1 MKKQIHIYPVFLL
14 ILALFFWACQKTAVI
29 YPSSLSSN
37 RLQMAFDTTKPP
49 VVKGNSQSS
58 DTTPAPILPK
68 APYPQSSPLNGCFI
82 APIYGDTIIYPQ
94 PTSGSDYI
102 MNVVNSP
109 GAGKYLSWPVGMVID
124 SISGAIDVTQ
134 SQTGLMYAIGFVK
147 NGTTDTCLQTLIIG
161 GASYADSVYVISE
174 GQTTAVPYFEANPTL
189 LNTCATGN
197 GCSFDVTGSAAKM
210 GVIVNTST
218 GDINLQ
224 QTLNGTGLLP
234 LGGAFGLLPTNGSSV
249 TATIYYKLN
258 DPSNYAMQ
266 NIQVQLEYY
275 DKESLINSGV
285 LNSVLNALDNLL
297 SGHLISTS
305 TNPRP
310 PLIVIVRSL

>member
-1 MKKQIHIYPVFLL
+1 MKKHIHLYPVFVL
-14 ILALFFWACQKTAVI
+14 ILTLFFWACQKTAVI
-29 YPSSLSSN
+29 YPSSLASS
-37 RLQMAFDTTKPP
+37 RLQMAFDTTKP
-49 VVKGNSQSS
+49 VVAKGNSQSS
-58 DTTPAPILPK
+58 DTTPALPK
-68 APYPQSSPLNGCFI
+68 APYPQAPLNACFSS
-82 APIYGDTIIYPQ
+82 PIYGDSIIYPQ

-109 GAGKYLSWPVGMVID
+109 GSGKYLSWPVGMVID

-134 SQTGLMYAIGFVK
+134 SQTGLQYAIGFVK

-161 GASYADSVYVISE
+161 GASYADSVYVIAE

-197 GCSFDVTGSAAKM
+197 GCSFDITGSAAKV
-210 GVIVNTST
+210 GVIVNSAT

-234 LGGAFGLLPTNGSSV
+234 LGGAFGLLPTNGSTV

-275 DKESLINSGV
+275 DKESLINSGLLNTV
-285 LNSVLNALDNLL
+285 LNKLDNLL
-297 SGHLISTS
+297 SGHLISNS
-305 TNPRP
+305 ANPRP

>member
-1 MKKQIHIYPVFLL
+1 ML
-14 ILALFFWACQKTAVI
+14 IFWACQKTAVI
-29 YPSSLSSN
+29 YPSSLSTSH
-37 RLQMAFDTTKPP
+37 LQMAFDTTKP
-49 VVKGNSQSS
+49 VVAKGNSQSS
-58 DTTPAPILPK
+58 SSDTTPALPK
-68 APYPQSSPLNGCFI
+68 APFPQTPLYGCTLT
-82 APIYGDTIIYPQ
+82 PIYGDTIIYPQ

-109 GAGKYLSWPVGMVID
+109 GTGKYLSWPVGMVID

-134 SQTGLMYAIGFVK
+134 SQTGLQYAIGFVK
-147 NGTTDTCLQTLIIG
+147 SGTTDTCLSTLIIG
-161 GASYADSVYVISE
+161 GASYADSVYVLDE

-197 GCSFDVTGSAAKM
+197 GCSFDVTGSAAKA
-210 GVIVNTST
+210 GVIVNSAT

-234 LGGAFGLLPTNGSSV
+234 LGGAFGLLPTNGSTV

-258 DPSNYAMQ
+258 DPSNYALQ

-275 DKESLINSGV
+275 DKESLINSGLLNTV
-285 LNSVLNALDNLL
+285 LNRLDNLL
-297 SGHLISTS
+297 SGHLISES
-305 TNPRP
+305 ANPRP
-310 PLIVIVRSL
+310 PLIVIVKSF

>member
-1 MKKQIHIYPVFLL
+1 MKKRIQIYPVFLL
-14 ILALFFWACQKTAVI
+14 ILALFLLWACQKTAVI
-29 YPSSLSSN
+29 YPSSLSSDHIH
-37 RLQMAFDTTKPP
+37 MGYDTSHIAIITSDSQYIPP
-49 VVKGNSQSS
+49 
-58 DTTPAPILPK
+58 ALPK
-68 APYPQSSPLNGCFI
+68 APFPQQAPVNACLL

-124 SISGAIDVTQ
+124 SVSGAIDVTA
-134 SQTGLMYAIGFVK
+134 SQTGLQYAVGFVK
-147 NGTTDTCLQTLIIG
+147 NGTTDTCLQTLVIG

-174 GQTTAVPYFEANPTL
+174 GQTTAVPYFEGNPTL

-210 GVIVNTST
+210 GVIVNSAT

-249 TATIYYKLN
+249 TTSIYYKLN
-258 DPSNYAMQ
+258 DPSNYALQ
-266 NIQVQLEYY
+266 NIQVQLVYY
-275 DKESLINSGV
+275 DKESLINSGLLNTV
-285 LNSVLNALDNLL
+285 LNKLNNLL
-297 SGHLISTS
+297 SGHLIDEG

-310 PLIVIVRSL
+310 PLIVIVRSM

>member
-1 MKKQIHIYPVFLL
+1 MKNKIHIYPIFVLL
-14 ILALFFWACQKTAVI
+14 PVLFFWACQKTTVI
-29 YPSSLSSN
+29 YPSSLSSD
-37 RLQMAFDTTKPP
+37 RIHTYFDTAQV
-49 VVKGNSQSS
+49 VVKSDSQSS
-58 DTTPAPILPK
+58 SSPILPK
-68 APYPQSSPLNGCFI
+68 APFPQAPLTGCFY

-134 SQTGLMYAIGFVK
+134 SQTGLQYAIGFVK

-161 GASYADSVYVISE
+161 GASYADSVYVIDE
-174 GQTTAVPYFEANPTL
+174 GQTAAVPYFEANPTL
-189 LNTCATGN
+189 LNMCNTGN
-197 GCSFDVTGSAAKM
+197 SCSFDVTGSAAKM

-218 GDINLQ
+218 GVINLQ

-234 LGGAFGLLPTNGSSV
+234 LGGAFGLLPTNGSTV
-249 TATIYYKLN
+249 IATIHYKLN
-258 DPSNYAMQ
+258 DPSNYAIQ

-275 DKESLINSGV
+275 DKKSLINSGLLNTV
-285 LNSVLNALDNLL
+285 LNKLDNLL
-297 SGHLISTS
+297 SGHLISNS
-305 TNPRP
+305 ANPRP
-310 PLIVIVRSL
+310 PLVVIVRSL